1 MVCQKVLPN
10 EKFHSDLN
18 FRQNLD
24 LKNGRKFHMDDLWK
38 FLADEL
44 LPFIHLEKDYNGDK
58 LSVRDQK
65 FNSDQLLLRLGS
77 ARIYQ
82 FRKLFKNKINK
93 IF

>member
-1 MVCQKVLPN
+1 
-10 EKFHSDLN
+10 
-18 FRQNLD
+18 
-24 LKNGRKFHMDDLWK
+24 MDDLWK

-58 LSVRDQK
+58 ISVRDQK

-82 FRKLFKNKINK
+82 FRKFKNEINT